1 MSEPSQSPS
10 HEGDVP
16 TTDHVYDGI
25 REYDN
30 PLPGWWTWSF
40 IATVVFSA
48 FYAVFYHSGAP
59 GRSVHEQYEAQAAA
73 IMELKFSEIGELQ
86 LDRPTLVRFLNDPK
100 FLQIGRAVYQTNCV
114 SCHGVNAEGNVGPNL
129 TDDYWLHVRNIEDIA
144 TVIQNGAANGAMPA
158 FRDRISHIN
167 NIVLAAAYVASLRGS
182 EPAGAKSPQGRV
194 IDAWPS
200 EAAVSGDE
208 QPEGDAVSSVP
219 GAGGAL
225 GS

>member
-1 MSEPSQSPS
+1 MSEPSHSPS

-48 FYAVFYHSGAP
+48 FYAVFYHSGTP

-73 IMELKFSEIGELQ
+73 IMELKFSEIGELT
-86 LDRPTLVRFLNDPK
+86 LDRPTLVRFMNDPK

-182 EPAGAKSPQGRV
+182 EPAGGKSPQGRV
-194 IDAWPS
+194 IDAWPT

-208 QPEGDAVSSVP
+208 QPEGEAVSTRPSN
-219 GAGGAL
+219 GNIL